1 MLTPTLLSCTRM
13 EEANFRE
20 VTHVV
25 REGVNLTLVGI
36 EVEDGRRWTVEP
48 DSCRSRRS
56 RSENL
61 PPILRVIYLPAG
73 RLVLEILIPGT
84 RGTSRCR
91 STGRCRSTLHLQLAG
106 PAGPEK

>member
-1 MLTPTLLSCTRM
+1 MRTSVRSP
-13 EEANFRE
+13 
-20 VTHVV
+20 HVV

-84 RGTSRCR
+84 HG
-91 STGRCRSTLHLQLAG
+91 TGRCCSTLHLQLAG

>member
-1 MLTPTLLSCTRM
+1 MRTSVRSP
-13 EEANFRE
+13 
-20 VTHVV
+20 HVV

-48 DSCRSRRS
+48 DFDSCRSRRS

-61 PPILRVIYLPAG
+61 PLILRVMYLPAG

-84 RGTSRCR
+84 RGT
-91 STGRCRSTLHLQLAG
+91 GWCRSTLHLQLAG
-106 PAGPEK
+106 RANAQK